1 MFVTRLTFAY
11 HYFPCTIFL
20 ALAVGRCFD
29 IDERNLPYGKVLTAA
44 FVLMSFAVFVLF
56 YPKLAGVPVP
66 KGILRSWLPTW
77 PF

>member
-1 MFVTRLTFAY
+1 MD
-11 HYFPCTIFL
+11 
-20 ALAVGRCFD
+20 AVARHTAD
-29 IDERNLPYGKVLTAA
+29 LRVADVLTAA